1 MRDKLEQQLMDKFPF
16 MEARSVFSGEK
27 LGFPFGCE
35 CGDGW
40 YDIIYKLCDELN
52 SLYIQNGK
60 DLNEILVQQV
70 KEKYGSLRFYT
81 GGLIEGGHDIISKY
95 EDLSAETC
103 EICGKEGKLTGAGW
117 VQTLCDDCL
126 KR

>member
-16 MEARSVFSGEK
+16 MEATNVFSDER
-27 LGFPFGCE
+27 LGYPIGCE

-60 DLNEILVQQV
+60 DANKILVQQI

-81 GGLIEGGHDIISKY
+81 GGLIEGGHDIINKY

-103 EICGKEGKLTGAGW
+103 EICGKKGKLTGKGW
-117 VQTLCDDCL
+117 VQTLCDD
-126 KR
+126 